1 MAGHE
6 AAHEAAH
13 EALHEEPQASQ
24 TMSPITGSLF
34 PPLNVGYQIVHSIHN
49 EPKHLQSAMQESDCF
64 AAVPG
69 VFSVHLG

>member
-24 TMSPITGSLF
+24 TVSPIHGFLL
-34 PPLNVGYQIVHSIHN
+34 PPLNARYQVVHSIHN
-49 EPKHLQSAMQESDCF
+49 VIKHLQSSMQESDCF